1 MKQFWTAALISI
13 AGLVLVSPGTLAQED
28 SGLCFM
34 TTSSG
39 QRIDLGSL
47 CGEGELDT
55 QKPSQQSGV
64 FSAPIVRRA
73 SGIPI
78 IQVTFNSTKPFDM
91 MVDTGASGT
100 LITQQMA
107 KILGVKQDGF
117 IQINTAS
124 ARGVKIPTGVVNSI
138 EVDGAV
144 VQNVKVAI
152 AGPELDVGLL
162 GHDFFGQ
169 YDVTI
174 KENIVEFRRRS

>member
-1 MKQFWTAALISI
+1 MKQFLTAALLSI
-13 AGLVLVSPGTLAQED
+13 AGLALISSGTLAQED
-28 SGLCFM
+28 SGICFM

-39 QRIDLGSL
+39 QRINLGSL
-47 CGEGELDT
+47 CGEGELET
-55 QKPSQQSGV
+55 QEPSKQSGV
-64 FSAPIVRRA
+64 FAAPIVRRA
-73 SGIPI
+73 GGIPI
-78 IQVTFNSTKPFDM
+78 IQVTFNNTKPFDM

-107 KILGVKQDGF
+107 KTLGVEPDGF
-117 IQINTAS
+117 IRINTAS
-124 ARGVKIPTGVVNSI
+124 ARGVKIQTGVVNSI

-144 VQNVKVAI
+144 VQNLKVAI